1 MFLECLRKKTTGA
14 VRKIFDRLNFMN
26 HKIVEDRV
34 SRFEHTP
41 KFPGFPGSYLNF
53 PDYLRTPP
61 APGRGGYLAP
71 LALRIYYP
79 DTVFFAGAYGAT
91 ISSISKSGLR
101 AANCWNRTIFV
112 IQVSSFESN
121 HTPRNKNLRFVNGIA
136 VACCSVNS
144 EFLVGVVNLC
154 FFQQIV

>member
-1 MFLECLRKKTTGA
+1 MVVTCSFHFYHLKFYR
-14 VRKIFDRLNFMN
+14 D
-26 HKIVEDRV
+26 
-34 SRFEHTP
+34 SHTA

-61 APGRGGYLAP
+61 TRGRGYLAP

-144 EFLVGVVNLC
+144 EILLGVVNLC
-154 FFQQIV
+154 FFSKLCDGISATQISVAGDRSRVVDI